1 MSTLLDYLTP
11 RVKEDADCWIWQR
24 GLTSNG
30 TPTMHPTG
38 HKQTSVRRW
47 LAQQMGKAIPANYV
61 ATNTCGNPRCVA
73 PDHLLIASRSKL
85 GKLTD
90 ARTGFTRTPQRRKK
104 ISDSKRATAKLN
116 PEAVRAIRAAKSSV
130 KVAQEYGIAKATA
143 IRIRAYESWR
153 DYSNPFAGLMT

>member
-1 MSTLLDYLTP
+1 M
-11 RVKEDADCWIWQR
+11 
-24 GLTSNG
+24 
-30 TPTMHPTG
+30 
-38 HKQTSVRRW
+38 
-47 LAQQMGKAIPANYV
+47 AQQMGKTIPANHV
-61 ATNTCGNPRCVA
+61 ATNACGNPQCVA

-104 ISDSKRATAKLN
+104 ISDSKRATGKLN

-153 DYSNPFAGLMT
+153 DYSNPFAALMG